1 MASETLSKTSNE
13 KIFVE
18 KQQVISKD
26 EIMSNLV
33 ALDRAITA
41 KNSPEELIRLMRTM
55 VPTYF
60 DPDEINQK
68 VIEAVDEYALD
79 QVDAAAY
86 PRVEA
91 PA

>member
-1 MASETLSKTSNE
+1 M
-13 KIFVE
+13 E

-60 DPDEINQK
+60 NPDEINQK
-68 VIEAVDEYALD
+68 VIEAVDEHTLD